1 MCKHYGKQ
9 KIDIRIQ
16 NPLDY
21 GFKPSKLKNKRYE
34 MTLGEYRFYQQNFM
48 DASVMKNFKHTEQL
62 GKGQVFFGV
71 NF

>member
-1 MCKHYGKQ
+1 
-9 KIDIRIQ
+9 
-16 NPLDY
+16 
-21 GFKPSKLKNKRYE
+21 

-48 DASVMKNFKHTEQL
+48 DASVMKNFKHAEQL